1 MNIGIRV
8 IFQIAYPKNAE
19 ETGDGISAIRLFYIC
34 VSLPI

>member
-8 IFQIAYPKNAE
+8 IFQIAYTKNAE
-19 ETGDGISAIRLFYIC
+19 ETGDGILDIPLFYIC